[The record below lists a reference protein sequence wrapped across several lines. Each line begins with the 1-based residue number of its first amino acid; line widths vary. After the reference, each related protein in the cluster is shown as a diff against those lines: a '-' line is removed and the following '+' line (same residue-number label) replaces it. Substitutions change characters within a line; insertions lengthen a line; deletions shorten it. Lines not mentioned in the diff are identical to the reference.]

1 MYGIIIAA
9 IAIAASLLASTMLW
23 GENPSNGRLAVST
36 LLGIAAATLLWM
48 IVSNSFKIPD
58 DESASAVLAIE
69 MIVLSVVLVRKG
81 RQREATETMRQ

>member
-9 IAIAASLLASTMLW
+9 IAIAASLSATTMLW

-36 LLGIAAATLLWM
+36 LLGIVAATLLWM

-81 RQREATETMRQ
+81 RQRGATETMRQ